1 MGIRE
6 LETFYESSLRP
17 VFGAQLRIIHERND
31 FVHIILDGEKEDFFF
46 TLYGIGCVRL
56 YWCNECFIFDQQR
69 NNLVSSDTF
78 GEIVFEGK
86 IDVQKLPQTIVDLV
100 LQLRISSFISKKE
113 RVKGKIPSGY
123 DNIKDYI
130 IQAKTDNPQKNSYEF
145 ANILMKLCSEVHT
158 VFQQYKDLLD
168 KSICYGLPAFCSCRR
183 TARENDTGENP
194 DVCHRLIPW
203 FVRICTGSRG
213 RNIFPFIQEINP

>member
-100 LQLRISSFISKKE
+100 LQLR
-113 RVKGKIPSGY
+113 
-123 DNIKDYI
+123 
-130 IQAKTDNPQKNSYEF
+130 
-145 ANILMKLCSEVHT
+145 
-158 VFQQYKDLLD
+158 
-168 KSICYGLPAFCSCRR
+168 
-183 TARENDTGENP
+183 
-194 DVCHRLIPW
+194 
-203 FVRICTGSRG
+203 
-213 RNIFPFIQEINP
+213 NIFMQPFHKFNCYNYIRLTEYMLEEIEEALFGSSRSFLAVQRLAG